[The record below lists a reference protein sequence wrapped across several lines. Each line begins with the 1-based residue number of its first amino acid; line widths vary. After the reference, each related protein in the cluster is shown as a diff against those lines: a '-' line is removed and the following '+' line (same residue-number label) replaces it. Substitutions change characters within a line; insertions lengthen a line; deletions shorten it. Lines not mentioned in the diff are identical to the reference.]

1 MTTRKQ
7 GRNYYYGRHR
17 GRPSKRRP
25 PNFSKVICFAAWG
38 LFALSVVV
46 SLIAVIC
53 SLTRAEGTYIDLSAV
68 AYIVPPAGAVA
79 GAAAVF
85 YYNKAKAEN
94 LSKQR
99 VRYVLIKQLLRG
111 KLDAETYTE
120 VCDTI
125 DSIDQ
130 AIESKLAMQHEQ
142 EIAQDVEAPS
152 L

>member
-1 MTTRKQ
+1 MTRTFRSN
-7 GRNYYYGRHR
+7 RGRHR
-17 GRPSKRRP
+17 RPPKKRP
-25 PNFSKVICFAAWG
+25 PNFSKVICIAAWA
-38 LFALSVVV
+38 LFAVSVLI
-46 SLIAVIC
+46 SLVAVIS
-53 SLTRAEGTYIDLSAV
+53 SLTRAEGTYIDLTAI

-99 VRYVLIKQLLRG
+99 VRYVMIKQLLRD
-111 KLDAETYTE
+111 KIDPETYTE

-125 DSIDQ
+125 DTIDQ
-130 AIESKLAMQHEQ
+130 AIESKLSAQHEQ
-142 EIAQDVEAPS
+142 EIAQDIEAPS

>member
-1 MTTRKQ
+1 MTWRRRRKA
-7 GRNYYYGRHR
+7 YGRHQ
-17 GRPSKRRP
+17 GRPLIRRP
-25 PNFSKVICFAAWG
+25 PNFSKALCIAAWG

-46 SLIAVIC
+46 SLVAVIC
-53 SLTRAEGTYIDLSAV
+53 SITRPEGTYIDLSAV

-99 VRYVLIKQLLRG
+99 VRYVMIKQLL
-111 KLDAETYTE
+111 KDKIDPETYTE

-125 DSIDQ
+125 DTIDQ
-130 AIESKLAMQHEQ
+130 AIESKLSAQHEQ
-142 EIAQDVEAPS
+142 EIAQDIEAPS